1 MSAATRLGLG
11 LAIVRQL
18 VESHGGMV
26 QADSPGEGQGAT
38 FTVKLPLTQQAAAL
52 QNSHET
58 ANSLDLNGIKILVTD
73 DDTDTRE
80 FVAFLLE
87 QQGATVTSA
96 KSAVEALTAL
106 NQSQFHVLIS
116 DIGMPEV
123 DGYMLLR
130 QVRKSLSAGQR
141 QIPAIALT
149 AYAGEIDYQQAVV
162 AGFQLHLTKPI
173 EPNDLLQAIVQVV
186 GRAEGKCVT

>member
-1 MSAATRLGLG
+1 MGLG